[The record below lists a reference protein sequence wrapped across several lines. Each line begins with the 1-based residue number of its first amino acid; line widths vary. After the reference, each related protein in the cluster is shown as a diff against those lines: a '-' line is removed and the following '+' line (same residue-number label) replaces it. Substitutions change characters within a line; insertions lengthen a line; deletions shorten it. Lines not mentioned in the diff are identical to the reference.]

1 MFVNYNK
8 EHIKVVLDL
17 IINKSSK
24 VGYFWE
30 IHRDEIDRSLELLS
44 MSYDNYIFFNI
55 IDAYKQV
62 FSLYGITC
70 DKEESKGSFY
80 LGRRIM
86 VVD

>member
-1 MFVNYNK
+1 MPGNYNK

-17 IINKSSK
+17 IINKSSE

-30 IHRDEIDRSLELLS
+30 IHRDEISRSLNPLN

-80 LGRRIM
+80 LGKRIM
-86 VVD
+86 VVG

>member
-17 IINKSSK
+17 IINKSYE

-30 IHRDEIDRSLELLS
+30 IHRDEIERLLELLN
-44 MSYDNYIFFNI
+44 MPYDNYIFFNI

-86 VVD
+86 VVG